1 MRSSFCKSSIRASF
15 FLSSLLDACQWRT
28 TALWAGQ
35 KNGIPRKS
43 LPAIFL
49 TSSSVRPPPPS
60 ILSSAWPRG
69 PGILSN
75 AVSLIYNS
83 VLCWHPRVE
92 ITHVDNGST
101 ACSSRGK
108 GHHLD
113 AVALFPSLSN
123 GVLTS
128 RANPSQQ
135 VKTQQGCS
143 IMKTPSCTLIMQY
156 TVASHRCLLFVCSVW
171 TNVGLPAVNFA
182 PFIQTTH
189 FLI

>member
-1 MRSSFCKSSIRASF
+1 MPASGGPQ
-15 FLSSLLDACQWRT
+15 LCELDRTAASPGSL
-28 TALWAGQ
+28 
-35 KNGIPRKS
+35 S
-43 LPAIFL
+43 LPYSP
-49 TSSSVRPPPPS
+49 TSSSVRPPPPC
-60 ILSSAWPRG
+60 ILSSARPRG
-69 PGILSN
+69 RGILSN
-75 AVSLIYNS
+75 AASLIYNS

-92 ITHVDNGST
+92 ITHVDNRST

-128 RANPSQQ
+128 RAHPIQQ

-143 IMKTPSCTLIMQY
+143 SWKSQRSLIMQY
-156 TVASHRCLLFVCSVW
+156 TIASHWCLRFVSSVW
-171 TNVGLPAVNFA
+171 TNVGLPAINFA
-182 PFIQTTH
+182 PFIRNIH